1 MDFITCLPVTPAGN
15 DTLVVWVDRLTK
27 YVVVQPCKL
36 TLDAAGF
43 AQLTVDHIISKHGM
57 PESFVSDRDVR
68 FTSDFWT
75 SLTKIC
81 GGRLKMSS
89 AFHPQTD
96 GQTKRMNRLLEE
108 TLRHFV
114 SFAQSD
120 WDSQI
125 QLVAFAINNAHN
137 VSVNATPF
145 FLNKG
150 LHPRVPCGICDL
162 PAASESEP
170 RAVSFSVQMQDNLAM
185 AKKCLIAA
193 QQRQKAQADKHVREL
208 SFEAGELVLLSTRN
222 LKLKND
228 HQTIARQKLLPK
240 YIGPYKVNQVIG
252 KVAYKLDMPGSTRI
266 HPVFHVS
273 VLRKFVP
280 QAGHSVARHMPMP
293 LDWLDHDPLFTV
305 EAIVGHRSVKTGR
318 KTTLEYKVRWA
329 GFGPSYDEFR
339 PRAILLT
346 SVCDMIDA
354 YDLLHNLV
362 VAPVVQQTLPV
373 SKQPARVKQVPARL
387 QS

>member
-114 SFAQSD
+114 S
-120 WDSQI
+120 
-125 QLVAFAINNAHN
+125 
-137 VSVNATPF
+137 
-145 FLNKG
+145 
-150 LHPRVPCGICDL
+150 LHKVTGI
-162 PAASESEP
+162 
-170 RAVSFSVQMQDNLAM
+170 
-185 AKKCLIAA
+185 
-193 QQRQKAQADKHVREL
+193 
-208 SFEAGELVLLSTRN
+208 
-222 LKLKND
+222 
-228 HQTIARQKLLPK
+228 
-240 YIGPYKVNQVIG
+240 
-252 KVAYKLDMPGSTRI
+252 
-266 HPVFHVS
+266 
-273 VLRKFVP
+273 
-280 QAGHSVARHMPMP
+280 
-293 LDWLDHDPLFTV
+293 
-305 EAIVGHRSVKTGR
+305 HRSN
-318 KTTLEYKVRWA
+318 W
-329 GFGPSYDEFR
+329 
-339 PRAILLT
+339 
-346 SVCDMIDA
+346 
-354 YDLLHNLV
+354 
-362 VAPVVQQTLPV
+362 LP
-373 SKQPARVKQVPARL
+373 L
-387 QS
+387 QSTMLTMSV